1 MNRYQIAKE
10 IAGDLKIKFGDSI
23 SSIVLFGSVAKSEE
37 HKESD
42 IDLLIVSKKH
52 LSKAL
57 DESIGKILQQ
67 GFVPEI
73 LNLTDAEFN
82 KMKKIGSPLYFSI
95 KDEGITLC

>member
-1 MNRYQIAKE
+1 MNRYKLAKE
-10 IAGDLKIKFGDSI
+10 MADDLKTRFGDEI
-23 SSIVLFGSVAKSEE
+23 SSIVLFGSVAR
-37 HKESD
+37 HKENEESD

-57 DESIGKILQQ
+57 DENIGKILVN

-82 KMKKIGSPLYFSI
+82 KMKNLGSPLYYSI
-95 KDEGITLC
+95 KDEGIKLC

>member
-10 IAGDLKIKFGDSI
+10 IADDLKIKFGDSI

-37 HKESD
+37 HEESD

-82 KMKKIGSPLYFSI
+82 KMKNIGSPLYFSI